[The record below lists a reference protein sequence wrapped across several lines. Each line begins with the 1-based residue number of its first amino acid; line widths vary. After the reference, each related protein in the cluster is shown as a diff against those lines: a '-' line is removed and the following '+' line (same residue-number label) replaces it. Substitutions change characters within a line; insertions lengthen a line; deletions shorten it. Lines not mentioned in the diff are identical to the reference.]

1 MANRRQAEM
10 SRAEQVRARRQKSRK
25 EAPRVPFGS
34 SVTRRPAPKNVTV
47 THKSTRTVPVV
58 TRKKHT
64 TTIPLKR
71 KGAEL
76 QIPALPRLQFGWRL
90 ISGGIFLLSLA
101 AVISFSSLNTFQVTA
116 VNLKGAQR
124 LSAEV
129 ILSQLDLVGKSII
142 TLEPEG
148 IKDRVEANF
157 PGIRS
162 AQVTV
167 NLPARVTIQVE
178 EREPII
184 LWEQEGSS
192 MWIDAEGVVFPIFG
206 EAEIFHRVIAVGDPP
221 PEPEI
226 SITDIDADTGEFS
239 QHFENRPPRT
249 TAEFVE
255 TMISLSTIVP
265 EGSQLQYHPQFGLG
279 WHDPQG
285 WMVYFGQDTTNI
297 DSKLTE
303 YQSILSLLNQQGI
316 TPALISL
323 EFIHAP
329 FYRMEQ

>member
-1 MANRRQAEM
+1 MANRRQDEM

-25 EAPRVPFGS
+25 ETPRVPLGS
-34 SVTRRPAPKNVTV
+34 SVTRKPAPKNVTV
-47 THKSTRTVPVV
+47 THRSTRTVPVV

-90 ISGGIFLLSLA
+90 ISGAVFLLSLA
-101 AVISFSSLNTFQVTA
+101 AVISFSNLNTFQVTA
-116 VNLKGAQR
+116 VNHKGAQR

-129 ILSQLDLVGKSII
+129 ILSQLDLAGKSII
-142 TLEPEG
+142 TLEPES

-157 PGIRS
+157 PGISS

-192 MWIDAEGVVFPIFG
+192 KWIDAEGVLFPIFG
-206 EAEIFHRVIAVGDPP
+206 EADISHRVIAVGDPP
-221 PEPEI
+221 PGLEVFI
-226 SITDIDADTGEFS
+226 ANIDADTGEFS
-239 QHFENRPPRT
+239 QHLENTTPRT
-249 TAEFVE
+249 TADFVE
-255 TMISLSTIVP
+255 AIISLTTTVP

-303 YQSILSLLNQQGI
+303 YQNILSELNQLGV

-323 EFIHAP
+323 EFVHAP

>member
-1 MANRRQAEM
+1 MANRRQDEM

-25 EAPRVPFGS
+25 ETPRVPLGS
-34 SVTRRPAPKNVTV
+34 SVTRKPAPKNVTV
-47 THKSTRTVPVV
+47 THRSTRTVPVV

-90 ISGGIFLLSLA
+90 ISGAVFLLSLA
-101 AVISFSSLNTFQVTA
+101 AVISFSNLNTFQVTA

-129 ILSQLDLVGKSII
+129 ILSQLDLAGKSII
-142 TLEPEG
+142 TLEPES

-157 PGIRS
+157 PGISS

-192 MWIDAEGVVFPIFG
+192 KWIDAEGVLFPIFG
-206 EAEIFHRVIAVGDPP
+206 EADISHRVIAVGDPP
-221 PEPEI
+221 PGLEVFI
-226 SITDIDADTGEFS
+226 ANIDADTGEFS
-239 QHFENRPPRT
+239 QHLENTTPRT
-249 TAEFVE
+249 TADFVE
-255 TMISLSTIVP
+255 AIISLTTTVP

-303 YQSILSLLNQQGI
+303 YQNILSELNQLGV

-323 EFIHAP
+323 EFVHAP